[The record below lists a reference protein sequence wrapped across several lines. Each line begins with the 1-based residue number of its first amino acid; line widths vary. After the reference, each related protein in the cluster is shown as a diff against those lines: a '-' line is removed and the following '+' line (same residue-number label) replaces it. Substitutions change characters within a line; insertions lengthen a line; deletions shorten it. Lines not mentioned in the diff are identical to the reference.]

1 MTSMPWDAQG
11 GAQAALRIIVA
22 NPRHGPA
29 ALSNAKTMT
38 NLLKDMLP
46 DAPGRIG
53 RRVGG
58 AAPGARRRAGHHRPE
73 TLGGLK
79 GLAPATPKRRRNEF
93 RGAGHSW
100 LYIQREARFRAFC
113 GDSVRG

>member
-1 MTSMPWDAQG
+1 MATMPWDAQG
-11 GAQAALRIIVA
+11 EARAALRAIVDDS
-22 NPRHGPA
+22 RYGSA
-29 ALSNAKTMT
+29 ALSNAQSMT

-113 GDSVRG
+113 GDSVQG